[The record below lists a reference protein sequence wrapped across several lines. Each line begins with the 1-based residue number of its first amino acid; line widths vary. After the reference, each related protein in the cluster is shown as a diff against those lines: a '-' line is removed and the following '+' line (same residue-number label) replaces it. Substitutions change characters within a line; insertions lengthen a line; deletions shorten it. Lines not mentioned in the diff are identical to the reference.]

1 MIVYQLKSPSG
12 NSYIGQTKRSLEL
25 RFTEHLSFYRK
36 WLESGRERKGGSTKL
51 FYAFDKYGIDCWE
64 ISILHEANTLEELN
78 EKEIYFINLFDTVSK
93 GYNITLGGLGRNVE
107 NLEESHKEGISSSML
122 SFYGTENG
130 LKNREEKSKFFK
142 RNNPSK
148 KGSIPWNT
156 GKNYHL
162 SDEVKERR
170 KNNPNYKNRILSE
183 EHKNKISKTK
193 QERGPTESQI
203 IARRQA
209 AKNRIGSKQTEYQK
223 ETVAK
228 KLSKDWKIT
237 DPEGNVFTITNL
249 NKFCRDVFSKKGLK
263 IDQGNLSAGSSS
275 KGYKATRIT

>member
-130 LKNREEKSKFFK
+130 LKNREEKIILTIKIEYCLKNIKIKSLKQ
-142 RNNPSK
+142 NK
-148 KGSIPWNT
+148 KEDP
-156 GKNYHL
+156 L
-162 SDEVKERR
+162 S
-170 KNNPNYKNRILSE
+170 L
-183 EHKNKISKTK
+183 
-193 QERGPTESQI
+193 
-203 IARRQA
+203 
-209 AKNRIGSKQTEYQK
+209 
-223 ETVAK
+223 
-228 KLSKDWKIT
+228 KLLLEDR
-237 DPEGNVFTITNL
+237 L
-249 NKFCRDVFSKKGLK
+249 LK
-263 IDQGNLSAGSSS
+263 IA
-275 KGYKATRIT
+275 